1 MIRLTLAAAFAFALL
16 VPAVASAK
24 GPTAASISGPE
35 FSKKLAIRYDGAG
48 SGPGGLLTEQSG
60 LFPAAFGQ
68 SPDPMLHRRPA
79 GRLGPR
85 YRIVWTVPGGQD
97 FILRQDL
104 YPYARGG
111 AVTYMKPGQ
120 AIFDM
125 TTRGGWYRNPELKRT
140 LVRIGLPARA
150 PVSTRRASASG
161 TYYALVA
168 GIGIPG
174 VLALVGAGFFVA
186 RKRRSA

>member
-35 FSKKLAIRYDGAG
+35 FAKKLAIRYDGAG

-60 LFPAAFGQ
+60 LFPAVFGQ

-79 GRLGPR
+79 GPLGPR
-85 YRIVWTVPGGQD
+85 YRIVWTVPGGRD

-120 AIFDM
+120 PIFDT

-140 LVRIGLPARA
+140 LVRMGFPARA
-150 PVSTRRASASG
+150 AVTSSSRGGGG
-161 TYYALVA
+161 TNYALVA

-174 VLALVGAGFFVA
+174 ALALAGAAFFVA
-186 RKRRSA
+186 RRRRSA

>member
-16 VPAVASAK
+16 VPAVALAK
-24 GPTAASISGPE
+24 GPTAASISGPG

-48 SGPGGLLTEQSG
+48 NGPGGLLTEQSG
-60 LFPAAFGQ
+60 LFPAVFGQ

-85 YRIVWTVPGGQD
+85 YRIVWTVPGGGGEN

-120 AIFDM
+120 SIFDM
-125 TTRGGWYRNPELKRT
+125 TTRGGWYRNPELKGT
-140 LVRIGLPARA
+140 LVGMGLAKRA
-150 PVSTRRASASG
+150 PSGSAGNG
-161 TYYALVA
+161 TNYALLA

-174 VLALVGAGFFVA
+174 ALALAGAGFFVA
-186 RKRRSA
+186 RRRRSA